1 VIALAG
7 GVVHKVDSGYLIA
20 AGALFLILIGFSTI
34 YSSLRPYRI
43 MLAEDPRGGNEP
55 ERTIGATVN
64 SRLPEKRWLEER
76 ISQEQ
81 RLYGPLRTSQ
91 RTWPTLKPKDLQQA
105 FDVERWVFVIVQLLF
120 AAIIL
125 VLVAGLAFD

>member
-1 VIALAG
+1 
-7 GVVHKVDSGYLIA
+7 
-20 AGALFLILIGFSTI
+20 
-34 YSSLRPYRI
+34 
-43 MLAEDPRGGNEP
+43 
-55 ERTIGATVN
+55 VN

-76 ISQEQ
+76 IGQEQ

-125 VLVAGLAFD
+125 VLVAGLALD